1 MHLKLYIIDLLKV
14 GNTMSEITGILEK
27 EAQSE
32 TVPIF
37 GYELIR
43 EVLIPDILG
52 EETPKI
58 LYWAGKSL
66 ARKYP
71 LESTSDIITF
81 FKQAGWGDLKI
92 VKENKN
98 EQILELSSEMIEKR
112 MKANGNTTF
121 QLEAGFLAQQ
131 YENQKQAITETF
143 EHPRKRSEKV
153 QFTVKSDLKD
163 FVKLE
168 TQS

>member
-1 MHLKLYIIDLLKV
+1 MYIIDLLKV
-14 GNTMSEITGILEK
+14 GNTMSEMTGILEQ
-27 EAQSE
+27 EALSD

-43 EVLIPDILG
+43 EILIPDILG

-71 LESTSDIITF
+71 LDSISDIIAF
-81 FKQAGWGDLKI
+81 FKQAGWGDLAVI
-92 VKENKN
+92 KEDKN
-98 EQILELSSEMIEKR
+98 EQILELWSDIIAKR
-112 MKANGNTTF
+112 IKANKNTTF

-131 YENQKQAITETF
+131 YERQKQQITEAF
-143 EHPRKRSEKV
+143 EHPRKRSAKV
-153 QFTVKSDLKD
+153 QFTIKWDMKD
-163 FVKLE
+163 F
-168 TQS
+168 T